1 MAKKTNI
8 LDVLKLVA
16 PGTVLRTAIDDI
28 LRAGMGALI
37 VVNSTELKDIIE
49 GGFRFN
55 SKLSSQKIVE
65 LAKMDGA
72 IVLSEDFK
80 KILYANVQLTPD
92 TRITTSETGTRHKA
106 AERTAKQT
114 GNLVIAISERRKKV
128 SIYCGKLR
136 YILQN
141 TEELLGKTTE
151 TLRVLEKQRE
161 IFDQLLSNLNVLEIS
176 GLVVISDVC
185 SVLQRIS
192 MIMKTSGIIKR
203 DLTELG
209 KEGIIIKMRLREL
222 LKNIDKYRELI
233 LRDYN
238 IDEEKL
244 NMLAGFGFDELLN
257 IENISEILFSTSS
270 EKKIIPK
277 GYRMLNKTNLQKK
290 YKEKLIKELS
300 NLDNIL
306 SADEKKYKEILGNK
320 AKKLQEKLSNL
331 KEQIMVGKEI

>member
-8 LDVLKLVA
+8 VDVLKLVA

-37 VVNSTELKDIIE
+37 VVNTPELKEIIE

-72 IVLSEDFK
+72 IILSNDFK

-114 GNLVIAISERRKKV
+114 GALVIAVSERRKKV
-128 SIYCGKLR
+128 SMYSGKLR

-176 GLVVISDVC
+176 GLAEVSDVC
-185 SVLQRIS
+185 SVLQRIG
-192 MIMKTSGIIKR
+192 MIMKTSGIIRR

-233 LRDYN
+233 LEDYN
-238 IDEEKL
+238 IDEEKV
-244 NMLAGFGFDELLN
+244 NMLSGFGFDELLN
-257 IENISEILFSTSS
+257 IDNISEILFLASS
-270 EKKIIPK
+270 DEKITPK
-277 GYRMLNKTNLQKK
+277 GYRMLDKTNLEKK
-290 YKEKLIKELS
+290 DIDKLIKKLS
-300 NLDNIL
+300 NLNNML
-306 SADEKKYKEILGNK
+306 NADEKKIKSILGNK
-320 AKKLQEKLSNL
+320 TKKFLEDIENL
-331 KEQIMVGKEI
+331 KEQVMVGKNI